1 MAPSAEVA
9 NETLKSMG
17 QYTTEVKELTDER
30 IKEIIKEFAYAT
42 ELSIKAGFDGIEF
55 HAANKYLFQQ
65 FYSPHFNKRNDDWGG
80 SDEKRMNFSLQVI
93 DACCQVREKLNRPD
107 FIIVYRLSPE
117 EPFEDGLTMIE
128 TLKLVRALVTKPIQ
142 YIHVSKLD
150 YFRKVRRG
158 EGEGIERLKVLYHE
172 IKGKVALLGIGGLRN
187 EKDINKALDTGF
199 SDFIGVGCASMVNK
213 DLGILL
219 KENRGKEIKEE
230 IDPEHP
236 EIYCMPEP
244 LWKMSL
250 QGINYFPPIK
260 GKPYERLQ
268 IDV

>member
-1 MAPSAEVA
+1 
-9 NETLKSMG
+9 
-17 QYTTEVKELTDER
+17 
-30 IKEIIKEFAYAT
+30 
-42 ELSIKAGFDGIEF
+42 
-55 HAANKYLFQQ
+55 
-65 FYSPHFNKRNDDWGG
+65 
-80 SDEKRMNFSLQVI
+80 MNFSLQVI
-93 DACCQVREKLNRPD
+93 DACCKIREQYNRPD
-107 FIIVYRLSPE
+107 FIIGYRLSPE
-117 EPFEDGLTMIE
+117 EPFEDGLTMTE
-128 TLKLVRALVTKPIQ
+128 TLKLVRVLLTKPIQ
-142 YIHVSKLD
+142 YIHVSQLD

-158 EGEGIERLKVLYHE
+158 EGSGIERLKVLHDE
-172 IKGKVALLGIGGLRN
+172 IKGKVALLGIGGLRT
-187 EKDINKALDTGF
+187 EKDLNKALDTGF

-230 IDPEHP
+230 IDPEQP

>member
-1 MAPSAEVA
+1 M
-9 NETLKSMG
+9 
-17 QYTTEVKELTDER
+17 
-30 IKEIIKEFAYAT
+30 
-42 ELSIKAGFDGIEF
+42 SIKAGFDGIEF
-55 HAANKYLFQQ
+55 HTANKYLFQQ
-65 FYSPHFNKRNDDWGG
+65 FYSPHFNKRNDNWGG
-80 SDEKRMNFSLQVI
+80 SVEKRMNFSLQVI
-93 DACCQVREKLNRPD
+93 DACCKIREQYNRPD
-107 FIIVYRLSPE
+107 FIIGYRLSPE
-117 EPFEDGLTMIE
+117 EPFEDGLTMTE
-128 TLKLVRALVTKPIQ
+128 TLKLVRVLLTKPIQ
-142 YIHVSKLD
+142 YIHVSQLD

-158 EGEGIERLKVLYHE
+158 EGSGIERLKVLHDE
-172 IKGKVALLGIGGLRN
+172 IKGKVALLGIGGLRT
-187 EKDINKALDTGF
+187 EKDLNKALDTGF